1 MKLLLKIYEL
11 LHSFSKEEHEFLD
24 SPQKYMENPDSTSI
38 GILECEKSLNYL
50 AKVSKCLSSREI
62 NRGKDRL
69 MAVWPYC
76 SISGSNRNWG
86 LKEYIRSYVLDYFH
100 LKRSAKFYKKFNIK
114 KILKNNSF
122 FNLIYLYEAL
132 KVWQKLRKDGQLLD
146 LEYRGIKIGD
156 LIYSSYIRYSESR
169 EVNFNSLFLFFL
181 VFQSIK
187 YFDFIDRVAKRYKV
201 SFYIT
206 GYTSYIEHGIPVR
219 IFINRGVPV
228 YSVADNRMIAKKHKL
243 GDYSHKPRHWEY
255 PSLIES
261 QAKLG
266 SIDALRREASKL
278 FDDRFSGKIDPGIFY
293 MKNSPYS
300 SSASSKSFDGISGVV
315 YLHDFLDSAYE
326 YRHSLFNDL
335 YSWAEFTLNFIEKNS
350 LNIAIK
356 PHPNQISEGEYIV
369 NLLKEKYT
377 KLVWIDPSVS
387 NAQLISQTRCGVSV
401 FGSILVELG
410 YAGKVA
416 IAAGDHPGSEFGLS
430 YMPKTID
437 EYQDLLMRVDV
448 LAPLVRSKEMAID
461 FYVAHNFL
469 MNDDSINLQS
479 QLSSDAI

>member
-1 MKLLLKIYEL
+1 
-11 LHSFSKEEHEFLD
+11 
-24 SPQKYMENPDSTSI
+24 MECDKN
-38 GILECEKSLNYL
+38 LNYL
-50 AKVSKCLSSREI
+50 TKVSKCLSNKEI
-62 NRGKDRL
+62 NQGKDQL

-86 LKEYIRSYVLDYFH
+86 LKEYIRSYVLDYFQ
-100 LKRSAKFYKKFNIK
+100 LKRTAKFYKKFNIK
-114 KILKNNSF
+114 KILKNNSLL
-122 FNLIYLYEAL
+122 NLVYLYQAFKVIRKL
-132 KVWQKLRKDGQLLD
+132 KKDGELLD
-146 LEYRGIKIGD
+146 LKYRGIKVGD

-169 EVNFNSLFLFFL
+169 DVNFSSFFLFFL
-181 VFQSIK
+181 VFQSVK

-206 GYTSYIEHGIPVR
+206 GFTSYIEHGIPAR
-219 IFINRGVPV
+219 IFISKGVPV

-255 PSLIES
+255 PSLIAG

-266 SIDALRREASKL
+266 LIDALRSEASKL

-300 SSASSKSFDGISGVV
+300 SGTSSKSFDGISGVV

-326 YRHSLFNDL
+326 YRYSLFKDL
-335 YSWAEFTLNFIEKNS
+335 YSWADFTLNFIEKNS

-356 PHPNQISEGEYIV
+356 PHPNQISDGEYIV
-369 NLLKEKYT
+369 NLLKERYSR
-377 KLVWIDPSVS
+377 LVWVDSSVS

-401 FGSILVELG
+401 FGSILVELA

-416 IAAGDHPGSEFGLS
+416 IAAGDHPASEFGLS

-437 EYQDLLMRVDV
+437 EYRDLLMRVDV
-448 LAPLVRSKEMAID
+448 LTPPALSKDMAID
-461 FYVAHNFL
+461 FYAAHNL
-469 MNDDSINLQS
+469 LINNDSINLGS
-479 QLSSDAI
+479 